1 MRIIKQIMENTN
13 AIATS
18 DQFQHTQ
25 RVAKALSASALVP
38 QAYQGDAGMANC
50 IVAIMVAQRVGI
62 DPFTVM
68 QNMDVINGRPS
79 WKSSYIISAVNSS
92 GRFAPLRFETDDK
105 QGGRCRAWT
114 VDKSGERLNGP
125 WVSMEMAAAEG
136 WTTRKGSKWA
146 TMPELMLNYRAAAFF
161 GRLYAPDIL
170 NGMQT
175 AEEVIDA
182 PESYKRESEA
192 VQALNDIAARE
203 VVVPVAVPTQPVT
216 VPTQPTTE
224 PKPATDD
231 EDEEELL

>member
-1 MRIIKQIMENTN
+1 MSENN

-25 RVAKALSASALVP
+25 RVAKALSASQLVP
-38 QAYQGDAGMANC
+38 QAYQGDAGFANC

-68 QNMDVINGRPS
+68 QNMDVIHGRPS
-79 WKSSYIISAVNSS
+79 WKSTYIISAVNSS

-105 QGGRCRAWT
+105 NGGRCRAWT
-114 VDKSGERLNGP
+114 VDKSGEKLTGP
-125 WVSMEMAAAEG
+125 WVSMEMAEAEG
-136 WTTRKGSKWA
+136 WVKRTGSKWK

-175 AEEVIDA
+175 VDEVTDA
-182 PESYKRESEA
+182 PESYKKESDA
-192 VQALNDIAARE
+192 VQALNDMAARE
-203 VVVPVAVPTQPVT
+203 VVIQPVQA
-216 VPTQPTTE
+216 QPEVTE
-224 PKPATDD
+224 NIDNLDIENWADI
-231 EDEEELL
+231 L

>member
-1 MRIIKQIMENTN
+1 MSENN

-25 RVAKALSASALVP
+25 RVAKALSASQLVP
-38 QAYQGDAGMANC
+38 QAYQGDAGFANC

-68 QNMDVINGRPS
+68 QNMDVIHGRPS

-92 GRFAPLRFETDDK
+92 GRFAPLRFETDEK
-105 QGGRCRAWT
+105 NGGRCRAWT
-114 VDKSGERLNGP
+114 VDKSGEKLTGP
-125 WVSMEMAAAEG
+125 WVSMEMAEAEG
-136 WTTRKGSKWA
+136 WVKRTGSKWK

-175 AEEVIDA
+175 VDEVTDA
-182 PESYKRESEA
+182 PESYKKESDA
-192 VQALNDIAARE
+192 VQALNDMAARE
-203 VVVPVAVPTQPVT
+203 VVIQPVQAKPE
-216 VPTQPTTE
+216 VTE
-224 PKPATDD
+224 NLDD
-231 EDEEELL
+231 LDIENWADIL

>member
-1 MRIIKQIMENTN
+1 MSENN

-25 RVAKALSASALVP
+25 RVAKALSASQLVP
-38 QAYQGDAGMANC
+38 QAYQGDAGFANC

-68 QNMDVINGRPS
+68 QNMDVIHGRPS

-92 GRFAPLRFETDDK
+92 GRFAPLRFETDEK
-105 QGGRCRAWT
+105 NGGRCRAWT
-114 VDKSGERLNGP
+114 VDKSGEKLTGP
-125 WVSMEMAAAEG
+125 WVSMEMAEAEG
-136 WTTRKGSKWA
+136 WVKRTGSKWK

-175 AEEVIDA
+175 VDEVTDA
-182 PESYKRESEA
+182 PESYKKESDA
-192 VQALNDIAARE
+192 VQALNDMAARE
-203 VVVPVAVPTQPVT
+203 VVIQPVQAKAE
-216 VPTQPTTE
+216 VTE
-224 PKPATDD
+224 NIDNLDIENWADI
-231 EDEEELL
+231 L

>member
-1 MRIIKQIMENTN
+1 MSENN

-25 RVAKALSASALVP
+25 RVAKALSASQLVP
-38 QAYQGDAGMANC
+38 QAYQGDAGFANC

-68 QNMDVINGRPS
+68 QNMDVIHGRPS

-92 GRFAPLRFETDDK
+92 GLFAPLRFETDEK
-105 QGGRCRAWT
+105 NGGRCRAWT
-114 VDKSGERLNGP
+114 VDKSGEKLTGP
-125 WVSMEMAAAEG
+125 WVSMEMAEAEG
-136 WTTRKGSKWA
+136 WVKRTGSKWK

-175 AEEVIDA
+175 VDEVTDA
-182 PESYKRESEA
+182 PESYKKESDA
-192 VQALNDIAARE
+192 VQALNDMAARE
-203 VVVPVAVPTQPVT
+203 VVIQPVQAKPE
-216 VPTQPTTE
+216 VTE
-224 PKPATDD
+224 NLDD
-231 EDEEELL
+231 LDIENWADIL